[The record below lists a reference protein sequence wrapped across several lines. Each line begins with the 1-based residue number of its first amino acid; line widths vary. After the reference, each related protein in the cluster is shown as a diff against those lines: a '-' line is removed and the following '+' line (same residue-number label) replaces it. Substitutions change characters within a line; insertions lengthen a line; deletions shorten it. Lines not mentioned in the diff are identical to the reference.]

1 MTNSTYNNQ
10 IEKDYESKDELD
22 LSPIYNLIFRN
33 KFLITS
39 ITLLF
44 FLFFCIFA
52 LLKKKVWEGNFE
64 IVLENNDSSLNSG
77 IFDNSG
83 LSAVSQFIGISSG
96 ASNLETEVGILESPS
111 VLMPVFQYV
120 NEYKKVK
127 DPNSNLIFSNWKKND
142 LKIELKKGTSILNIA
157 YRDSDRDLIIPVLDK
172 ISETYQDYSGISKR
186 RNIKLAQDYLE
197 NQINEY
203 KIKSSE
209 SLKIAQEYALE
220 QDLTI
225 LDLKTGSAKDNE
237 ISLPKMLVNLGQK
250 SSFLG
255 NSAFENQSSLISNT
269 NIESV
274 RVSAANEIRKIDLQ
288 IEQIENIGDNYEELE
303 NLIYLS
309 NDIGVADSILNI
321 DNLLYELNSK
331 YTEKDPQIQRLKKK
345 RIQLI
350 KLLKQNTIGYL
361 KFKRLNAI
369 ARRDAAVRPKGVILK
384 YKSLIR
390 EAGRDESTLIALE
403 NQFRQVNLE
412 ASRIEDPWQLITKP
426 TLKIRPVAPNK
437 ISIGLLGILLGAF
450 SGIVYSIYREKKSD
464 VIFEKKFLN
473 KTFDT
478 NMIDTFNID
487 SGQFQIFDM
496 EIFFNEFVNLDSN
509 GALRFIFTNNI
520 NKNIQNKF
528 KKVIDEYIKNNQ
540 DKFKSKEIYFED
552 NFALIKEIDKLI
564 LISNL
569 KNLTFSEI
577 NNLKIRL
584 QGLNRKLHGFILLEN
599 RF

>member
-33 KFLITS
+33 KFLISS

-77 IFDNSG
+77 IFNNSG
-83 LSAVSQFIGISSG
+83 LTAVSQFIGISSG
-96 ASNLETEVGILESPS
+96 ASNLDTEVGILESPS

-127 DPNSNLIFSNWKKND
+127 DPSSNLIFSNWKKND

-157 YRDSDRDLIIPVLDK
+157 YRDGDRDLIIPVLEK

-197 NQINEY
+197 NQINKY

-225 LDLKTGSAKDNE
+225 LDLKTGSDKANE

-250 SSFLG
+250 SSFNG
-255 NSAFENQSSLISNT
+255 NSNFENQSSIISNT
-269 NIESV
+269 SIESV

-309 NDIGVADSILNI
+309 NDIGVSDSIQNI

-331 YTEKDPQIQRLKKK
+331 YTERDPQIQRLKKK

-350 KLLKQNTIGYL
+350 KLLKENTIGYL

-369 ARRDAAVRPKGVILK
+369 ARRDAAIRPKGVILK

-403 NQFRQVNLE
+403 NQFRQINLE

-426 TLKIRPVAPNK
+426 TLKIRPVAPKK

-450 SGIVYSIYREKKSD
+450 SGTVYSIYREKKCD
-464 VIFEKKFLN
+464 VIFEKKYLN

-478 NMIDTFNID
+478 NLIDTFNID
-487 SGQFQIFDM
+487 SGQFKNFDM
-496 EIFFNEFVNLDSN
+496 EIFFNEFARINSV
-509 GALRFIFTNNI
+509 GALRLIFTKNI
-520 NKNIQNKF
+520 NKNMQNKF
-528 KKVIDEYIKNNQ
+528 KKEIDEYIKNNS

-552 NFALIKEIDKLI
+552 NFALIKEVDKLI

-569 KNLTFSEI
+569 KNLTYSEI
-577 NNLKIRL
+577 NNLKVRL
-584 QGLNRKLHGFILLEN
+584 QGVNRKLFGLIFLE
-599 RF
+599 

>member
-33 KFLITS
+33 KFLISS

-77 IFDNSG
+77 IFNNSG
-83 LSAVSQFIGISSG
+83 LTAVSQFIGISSG
-96 ASNLETEVGILESPS
+96 ASNLDTEVGILESPS

-127 DPNSNLIFSNWKKND
+127 DPSSNLIFSNWKKND

-157 YRDSDRDLIIPVLDK
+157 YRDGDRDLIIPVLKK

-225 LDLKTGSAKDNE
+225 LDLKTGSDKANE

-250 SSFLG
+250 SSFNG
-255 NSAFENQSSLISNT
+255 NSNFENQSSIISNT
-269 NIESV
+269 SIESV

-309 NDIGVADSILNI
+309 NDIGVSDSIQNI

-331 YTEKDPQIQRLKKK
+331 YTERDPQIQRLKKK

-350 KLLKQNTIGYL
+350 KLLKENTIGYL

-369 ARRDAAVRPKGVILK
+369 ARRDAAIRPKGVILK

-403 NQFRQVNLE
+403 NQFRQINLE

-450 SGIVYSIYREKKSD
+450 SGTVYSIYREKKCD
-464 VIFEKKFLN
+464 VIFEKKYLN

-478 NMIDTFNID
+478 NLIDTFNID
-487 SGQFQIFDM
+487 SGQFKNFDM
-496 EIFFNEFVNLDSN
+496 EIFFNEFARINSD
-509 GALRFIFTNNI
+509 GALRLIFTKNI
-520 NKNIQNKF
+520 NKNMQNKF
-528 KKVIDEYIKNNQ
+528 KKEIDEYIKNNS

-569 KNLTFSEI
+569 KNLTYSEI
-577 NNLKIRL
+577 NNLKVRL
-584 QGLNRKLHGFILLEN
+584 QGVNRKLFGLIFLE
-599 RF
+599 

>member
-33 KFLITS
+33 KFLISS

-83 LSAVSQFIGISSG
+83 LTAVSQFIGISSG
-96 ASNLETEVGILESPS
+96 ASNLDTEVGILESPS

-157 YRDSDRDLIIPVLDK
+157 YRDGDRDLIIPVLDK

-197 NQINEY
+197 NQINQY

-225 LDLKTGSAKDNE
+225 LDLKTGSDKANE

-250 SSFLG
+250 SSFNG
-255 NSAFENQSSLISNT
+255 NSNFENQPSIISNT
-269 NIESV
+269 SIESV

-309 NDIGVADSILNI
+309 NDIGVSDSIQNI

-369 ARRDAAVRPKGVILK
+369 ARRDAAIRPKGVILK

-403 NQFRQVNLE
+403 NQFRQINLE

-450 SGIVYSIYREKKSD
+450 SGTVYSIYREKKCD
-464 VIFEKKFLN
+464 VIFEKKYLN

-478 NMIDTFNID
+478 NLIDTFNID
-487 SGQFQIFDM
+487 SGQFKNFDM
-496 EIFFNEFVNLDSN
+496 EILFNEFASINSD
-509 GALRFIFTNNI
+509 GALRLIFTKNI
-520 NKNIQNKF
+520 NKNMQNKF
-528 KKVIDEYIKNNQ
+528 KKEIDEYIKNNS

-552 NFALIKEIDKLI
+552 NFALIKEVDKLI

-569 KNLTFSEI
+569 KNLTYSEI
-577 NNLKIRL
+577 NNLKVRL
-584 QGLNRKLHGFILLEN
+584 QGVNRKLFGLIFLE
-599 RF
+599 

>member
-33 KFLITS
+33 KFLISS

-77 IFDNSG
+77 IFNNSG
-83 LSAVSQFIGISSG
+83 LTAVSQFIGISSG
-96 ASNLETEVGILESPS
+96 ASNLDTEVGILESPS

-127 DPNSNLIFSNWKKND
+127 DPSSNLIFSNWKKND

-157 YRDSDRDLIIPVLDK
+157 YRDGDRDLIIPVLEK

-197 NQINEY
+197 NQINKY

-225 LDLKTGSAKDNE
+225 LDLKTGSDKANE

-250 SSFLG
+250 SSFNG
-255 NSAFENQSSLISNT
+255 NSNFENQSSIISNT
-269 NIESV
+269 SIESV

-309 NDIGVADSILNI
+309 NDIGVSDSIQNI

-331 YTEKDPQIQRLKKK
+331 YTERDPQIQRLKKK

-350 KLLKQNTIGYL
+350 KLLKENTIGYL

-369 ARRDAAVRPKGVILK
+369 ARRDAAIRPKGVILK

-403 NQFRQVNLE
+403 NQFRQINLE

-450 SGIVYSIYREKKSD
+450 SGTVYSIYREKKCD
-464 VIFEKKFLN
+464 VIFEKKYLN

-478 NMIDTFNID
+478 NLIDTFNID
-487 SGQFQIFDM
+487 SGQFKNFDM
-496 EIFFNEFVNLDSN
+496 EIFFNEFARINSV
-509 GALRFIFTNNI
+509 GALRLIFTKNI
-520 NKNIQNKF
+520 NKNMQNKF
-528 KKVIDEYIKNNQ
+528 KKEIDEYMKNNS

-569 KNLTFSEI
+569 KNLTYSEI
-577 NNLKIRL
+577 NNLKVRL
-584 QGLNRKLHGFILLEN
+584 QGVNRKLFGLIFLE
-599 RF
+599 

>member
-33 KFLITS
+33 KFLISS

-77 IFDNSG
+77 IFNNSG
-83 LSAVSQFIGISSG
+83 LTAVSQFIGISSG
-96 ASNLETEVGILESPS
+96 ASNLDTEVGILESPS

-127 DPNSNLIFSNWKKND
+127 DPSSNLIFSNWKKND

-157 YRDSDRDLIIPVLDK
+157 YRDGDRDLIIPVLEK

-197 NQINEY
+197 NQINKY

-225 LDLKTGSAKDNE
+225 LDLKTGSDKANE

-250 SSFLG
+250 SSFNG
-255 NSAFENQSSLISNT
+255 NSNFENQSSIISNT
-269 NIESV
+269 SIESV

-309 NDIGVADSILNI
+309 NDIGVSDSIQNI

-331 YTEKDPQIQRLKKK
+331 YTERDPQIQRLKKK

-350 KLLKQNTIGYL
+350 KLLKENTIGYL

-369 ARRDAAVRPKGVILK
+369 ARRDAAIRPKGVILK

-403 NQFRQVNLE
+403 NQFRQINLE

-426 TLKIRPVAPNK
+426 TLKIRPVAPKK

-450 SGIVYSIYREKKSD
+450 SGTVYSIYREKKCD
-464 VIFEKKFLN
+464 VIFEKKYLN

-478 NMIDTFNID
+478 NLIDTFNID
-487 SGQFQIFDM
+487 SGQFKNFDM
-496 EIFFNEFVNLDSN
+496 EIFFNEFARINSV
-509 GALRFIFTNNI
+509 GALRLIFTKNI
-520 NKNIQNKF
+520 NKNMQNKF
-528 KKVIDEYIKNNQ
+528 KKEIDEYMKNNS

-552 NFALIKEIDKLI
+552 NFALIKEVDKLI

-569 KNLTFSEI
+569 KNLTYSEI
-577 NNLKIRL
+577 NNLKVRL
-584 QGLNRKLHGFILLEN
+584 QGVNRKLYGFILLEN
-599 RF
+599 

>member
-1 MTNSTYNNQ
+1 
-10 IEKDYESKDELD
+10 
-22 LSPIYNLIFRN
+22 
-33 KFLITS
+33 
-39 ITLLF
+39 
-44 FLFFCIFA
+44 
-52 LLKKKVWEGNFE
+52 
-64 IVLENNDSSLNSG
+64 
-77 IFDNSG
+77 
-83 LSAVSQFIGISSG
+83 
-96 ASNLETEVGILESPS
+96 
-111 VLMPVFQYV
+111 
-120 NEYKKVK
+120 
-127 DPNSNLIFSNWKKND
+127 
-142 LKIELKKGTSILNIA
+142 
-157 YRDSDRDLIIPVLDK
+157 DK

-225 LDLKTGSAKDNE
+225 LDLKTGSDKANE
-237 ISLPKMLVNLGQK
+237 ISLPKMLGNLGQK

-255 NSAFENQSSLISNT
+255 NSAFEDQSSIISNT
-269 NIESV
+269 SIESV

-361 KFKRLNAI
+361 KFMRLNAV
-369 ARRDAAVRPKGVILK
+369 ARRDAAARPNGVILK

-403 NQFRQVNLE
+403 NQFRQINLE

-464 VIFEKKFLN
+464 IIFDKNFLN

-478 NMIDTFNID
+478 KIIDTFNID
-487 SGQFQIFDM
+487 SGEFQIFDM
-496 EIFFNEFVNLDSN
+496 EIFFNEIVKLDSN
-509 GALRFIFTNNI
+509 GALRFIFSNNI
-520 NKNIQNKF
+520 NKNTQNKF
-528 KKVIDEYIKNNQ
+528 KKEIGEYIKNNQ
-540 DKFKSKEIYFED
+540 DKFKSKKIYFED
-552 NFALIKEIDKLI
+552 NFALIKEVDKLI

-584 QGLNRKLHGFILLEN
+584 Q
-599 RF
+599 

>member
-33 KFLITS
+33 KFLISS

-77 IFDNSG
+77 IFNNSG
-83 LSAVSQFIGISSG
+83 LTAVSQFIGISSG
-96 ASNLETEVGILESPS
+96 ASNLDTEVGILESPS

-127 DPNSNLIFSNWKKND
+127 DPSSNLIFSNWKKND

-157 YRDSDRDLIIPVLDK
+157 YRDGDRDLIIPVLEK

-197 NQINEY
+197 NQINKY

-225 LDLKTGSAKDNE
+225 LDLKTGSDKANE

-250 SSFLG
+250 SSFNG
-255 NSAFENQSSLISNT
+255 NSNFENQSSIISNT
-269 NIESV
+269 SIESV

-309 NDIGVADSILNI
+309 NDIGVSDSIQNI

-331 YTEKDPQIQRLKKK
+331 YTERDPQIQRLKKK

-350 KLLKQNTIGYL
+350 KLLKENTIGYL

-369 ARRDAAVRPKGVILK
+369 ARRDAAIRPKGVILK

-403 NQFRQVNLE
+403 NQFRQINLE

-426 TLKIRPVAPNK
+426 TLKIRPVAPKK

-450 SGIVYSIYREKKSD
+450 SGTVYSIYREKKCD
-464 VIFEKKFLN
+464 VIFEKKYLN

-478 NMIDTFNID
+478 NLIDTFNID
-487 SGQFQIFDM
+487 SGQFKNFDM
-496 EIFFNEFVNLDSN
+496 EIFFNEFARINSD
-509 GALRFIFTNNI
+509 GALRLIFTKNI
-520 NKNIQNKF
+520 NKNMQNKF
-528 KKVIDEYIKNNQ
+528 KKEIDKYMKNNS

-552 NFALIKEIDKLI
+552 NFALIKEVDKLI

-569 KNLTFSEI
+569 KNLTYSEI
-577 NNLKIRL
+577 NNLKVRL
-584 QGLNRKLHGFILLEN
+584 QGVNRKLFGLIFLE
-599 RF
+599 